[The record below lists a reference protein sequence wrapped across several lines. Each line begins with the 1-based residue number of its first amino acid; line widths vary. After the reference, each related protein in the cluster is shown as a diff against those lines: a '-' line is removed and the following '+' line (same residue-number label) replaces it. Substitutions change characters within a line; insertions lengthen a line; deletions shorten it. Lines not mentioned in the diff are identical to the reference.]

1 MNTTTETTV
10 ETPET
15 SPQMPATPRSTPEPL
30 PTQPETQPEPEQPS
44 PAPTPETTKTKG
56 KGKGKVRKSLT
67 KVRRSRVPPSI
78 NNFPELSAKEQQ
90 LMQAYIITP
99 IPFKDKAGNMR
110 FVSVR
115 RKIYFYMRLKGY
127 EHAVALRKAGLC
139 RFTGQIYLTL
149 SKSIGALKTF
159 WKIDQINLDYLLDRL
174 VALVQSGTNENARV
188 RAVKLISELKG
199 YYSTRHVIDVN
210 ETMQVQF
217 SMSGPAICP
226 HCHHSTIEGPGQPA
240 LPAVIQDALSVGS
253 GGE

>member
-15 SPQMPATPRSTPEPL
+15 SPQMPATPRSTPEPT
-30 PTQPETQPEPEQPS
+30 PTQPETQPEPEQS
-44 PAPTPETTKTKG
+44 STAPAPEPVKGKTKA
-56 KGKGKVRKSLT
+56 KKELT
-67 KVRRSRVPPSI
+67 IKNKRARRTPTI
-78 NNFPELSAKEQQ
+78 DDFPELSSKEKMLLQGYLLTPITYKEQGGRRR
-90 LMQAYIITP
+90 Y
-99 IPFKDKAGNMR
+99 
-110 FVSVR
+110 VSTR
-115 RKIYFYMRLKGY
+115 RKVYAWLRLKGWK
-127 EHAVALRKAGLC
+127 HTDALRKAG
-139 RFTGQIYLTL
+139 FTIYTSETYILHR
-149 SKSIGALKTF
+149 SKAGKALKTY
-159 WKIDQINLDYLLDRL
+159 WNINHINLEYLLDRL
-174 VALVQSGTNENARV
+174 ITLVQEGKNENARV